1 MAKGI
6 NIGGGWL
13 KQSDKGDSISI
24 RFNEAS
30 LKIDPTQH
38 WVSLY
43 PNGYKKKPNE
53 PDYNL
58 VATPKEARAA
68 AAPKPPS
75 SRPTGFPKPNNY
87 TNLPLAPRYPKPE
100 QNDLDRTLD
109 GPPPDLWERFDSD
122 EEQY

>member
-30 LKIDPTQH
+30 LTINPTQH
-38 WVSLY
+38 WISLY
-43 PNGYKKKPNE
+43 PNSYKKKPNE

-58 VATPKEARAA
+58 VATPKTVTTRTPPPQQRASA
-68 AAPKPPS
+68 
-75 SRPTGFPKPNNY
+75 FPKPKNH
-87 TNLPLAPRYPKPE
+87 APQASPRAE
-100 QNDLDRTLD
+100 ESDLDKALD
-109 GPPPDLWERFDSD
+109 GPPPDLWERSD
-122 EEQY
+122 YSDGGF

>member
-30 LKIDPTQH
+30 LTINPTQH

-43 PNGYKKKPNE
+43 PNSYKKKPNE

-58 VATPKEARAA
+58 VATPKEVRAA
-68 AAPKPPS
+68 APRPQASKPS
-75 SRPTGFPKPNNY
+75 SFPKPQNF
-87 TNLPLAPRYPKPE
+87 APQRTAPP
-100 QNDLDRTLD
+100 QNDLDRALD
-109 GPPPDLWERFDSD
+109 GPPQDLWERYDSD
-122 EEQY
+122 PEGF